1 MKKKIVQIL
10 PAFGWGGAQI
20 FCIQL
25 SNALFRTFGYD
36 VTVVSLYHHNPE
48 KHMPFSMLDSGI
60 KFVSLGK
67 RSGIDPV
74 MFKKIYKLFKEIQ
87 PDIVHS
93 HLHAG
98 YYCAYAYYKL
108 KHTGMKRFHTFH
120 SMVNV
125 DNPTW
130 YGRAAYRYFSKKDL
144 IHFVSISEEVY
155 KSAVKEYGDR
165 IKKSIIN
172 NGAPALKA
180 TDKFEEVKE
189 KISSLK
195 KNADT
200 KVLINVARICKEK
213 NQMMLQDCMRELQQ
227 KNENAV
233 AIVVGPVAPG
243 EEELYPQLL
252 QKKPDNVHYLGASTH
267 VGDYCLNADAFVLSS
282 SYEGLPISLLE
293 AFSIGL
299 IPVCTPAGGIVN
311 VVNDS
316 NGFISSDTGKESYF
330 ETLEKFLH
338 APEKQLD
345 NLRETGKQLFKD
357 KYSIEHCAAEYI
369 KLYNE

>member
-1 MKKKIVQIL
+1 MRKKIVQIL

-48 KHMPFSMLDSGI
+48 KHMPFSMLDARI

-67 RSGIDPV
+67 RGGIDPM

-120 SMVNV
+120 SIVNV

-130 YGRAAYRYFSKKDL
+130 YGRAAYRYFLKNDL
-144 IHFVSISEEVY
+144 IHFISISEEVY
-155 KSAVKEYGDR
+155 KSAVQEYGNKVKR
-165 IKKSIIN
+165 SIIT
-172 NGAPALKA
+172 NGSPALKA

-189 KISSLK
+189 KINSLK
-195 KNADT
+195 KDANT

-213 NQMMLQDCMRELQQ
+213 NQMMLQDCMRELDE
-227 KNENAV
+227 KNEN
-233 AIVVGPVAPG
+233 IMGLIVGPVKPG
-243 EEELYPQLL
+243 EEELQSQLL
-252 QKKPDNVHYLGASTH
+252 QHKPHNVHYLGASTH
-267 VGDYCLNADAFVLSS
+267 IADYYLNADAFVLSS
-282 SYEGLPISLLE
+282 SEEGLPISLLE
-293 AFSIGL
+293 SFSIGL

-311 VVNDS
+311 VVNDK

-330 ETLEKFLH
+330 KTLEKFLH
-338 APEKQLD
+338 APKEQLD
-345 NLRETGKQLFKD
+345 RLSETGKQLFKE